1 MCRDCVDL
9 SVEITYTGE
18 PFDYPTSASAP
29 WVNPALQ
36 FTDLSRFI
44 QETIYPHLG
53 WMKSLKS
60 LVLTKLGPF
69 HTASE
74 EHGYVYSL
82 MLNELLG
89 WLFSEEEAPRS
100 LQHLWIQHFCC
111 RSIRSLQFCAPSLKT
126 CQVGD
131 IGRQFNYDGFPNLEV
146 LGEIDFSHEVPLLH
160 LPNLKYA
167 YGLCYFEEDESVS
180 QYCNLL
186 TGLKRISNYLLLI
199 LNYFEIFT
207 GSEQFC
213 PDTSEP

>member
-18 PFDYPTSASAP
+18 PFDYPAATP
-29 WVNPALQ
+29 WVHPLFK
-36 FTDLSRFI
+36 FTDLCRFI

-74 EHGYVYSL
+74 DHGYVYSL

-89 WLFSEEEAPRS
+89 WLFSEEGAPLS
-100 LQHLWIQHFCC
+100 LQHLWIQSFCC
-111 RSIRSLQFCAPSLKT
+111 HSIRSLEFCASSLKT
-126 CQVGD
+126 CQVGEV
-131 IGRQFNYDGFPNLEV
+131 GRKFNYNSFPNLEI
-146 LGEIDFSHEVPLLH
+146 LAEIEFSHEFPLLP

-167 YGLCYFEEDESVS
+167 YGICYFDESVS
-180 QYCNLL
+180 Q
-186 TGLKRISNYLLLI
+186 
-199 LNYFEIFT
+199 
-207 GSEQFC
+207 
-213 PDTSEP
+213 